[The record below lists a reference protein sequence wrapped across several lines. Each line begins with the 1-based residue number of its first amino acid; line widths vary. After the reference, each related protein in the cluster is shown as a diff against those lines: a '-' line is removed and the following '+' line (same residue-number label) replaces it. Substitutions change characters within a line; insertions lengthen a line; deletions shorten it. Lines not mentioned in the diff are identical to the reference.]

1 MTNVTMKNEK
11 MTELSEA
18 QLDMVTGGFINPGLI
33 KSSAETIYLA
43 KKVGKAILR
52 GLKKLFTPP
61 HRMPMIIAE
70 N

>member
-18 QLDMVTGGFINPGLI
+18 QLDMVTGGFVNPGLI

-43 KKVGKAILR
+43 KKVGKAIWC

-61 HRMPMIIAE
+61 HRMPMVIAE

>member
-1 MTNVTMKNEK
+1 MYK
-11 MTELSEA
+11 
-18 QLDMVTGGFINPGLI
+18 FINPGLI

-43 KKVGKAILR
+43 KKVGKAIWC

-61 HRMPMIIAE
+61 HRMPMVIAE

>member
-11 MTELSEA
+11 ITELSEEE
-18 QLDMVTGGFINPGLI
+18 LNMVTGGFVNPGLI

-43 KKVGKAILR
+43 KKVGKAIWR

-61 HRMPMIIAE
+61 HRMPKIIAE